1 MIICDEKLE
10 KLTGKKKFNG
20 STEMEYFIKA
30 NLSDPDNPNQE
41 LVNFLKELA
50 NYEKSVTKN
59 YFKFHA
65 YRKAAGE
72 LAKFP
77 EKIKSGAEAKELDG
91 IGKTIAYKI
100 DEFLQ
105 TGIFSKV
112 ERIRSELLD
121 NQAQVSGIGDAG
133 EF

>member
-1 MIICDEKLE
+1 
-10 KLTGKKKFNG
+10 
-20 STEMEYFIKA
+20 MEYFIKA

-50 NYEKSVTKN
+50 NYEKSVTNN

-91 IGKTIAYKI
+91 IGKSIGTPVVKCAYA
-100 DEFLQ
+100 D
-105 TGIFSKV
+105 T
-112 ERIRSELLD
+112 
-121 NQAQVSGIGDAG
+121 NIG
-133 EF
+133 FNSSSNRCYSSIPIS